1 MSDKGK
7 TYLTVD
13 QAAKYIGKHPRTIR
27 NWIINGRLPASRLG
41 RELRIEESDLDAQYL
56 PVQVKPVTTV
66 ETEEAGGVCVTKSV

>member
-66 ETEEAGGVCVTKSV
+66 EPEVERKDV